1 MENSRYEQLQN
12 QVTEFHKKNPE
23 VWEKFVYYSFE
34 LINKGFK
41 NYSVSGVFDRIRWES
56 GAGEDGEAN
65 FKIGNNFKP
74 FYARRFMRVYPQADG
89 FYRLRRQ
96 TTKDKPPLTSREVN
110 PGDLEYEGLGD
121 G

>member
-1 MENSRYEQLQN
+1 MENSRYEQLQK

-74 FYARRFMRVYPQADG
+74 FYARRFMKIYPQADG

-96 TTKDKPPLTSREVN
+96 TTKDKPPLTGREVK
-110 PGDLEYEGLGD
+110 PGDLEYEGLDD